1 MELVLEIQP
10 TNTIF
15 DQYVQSPGCNFQHQK
30 EKDAT
35 NVLKEEAKKRAP

>member
-10 TNTIF
+10 TNTVF
-15 DQYVQSPGCNFQHQK
+15 DQYVQSPGCNFQQQK

-35 NVLKEEAKKRAP
+35 NVLNEEAIKRAP